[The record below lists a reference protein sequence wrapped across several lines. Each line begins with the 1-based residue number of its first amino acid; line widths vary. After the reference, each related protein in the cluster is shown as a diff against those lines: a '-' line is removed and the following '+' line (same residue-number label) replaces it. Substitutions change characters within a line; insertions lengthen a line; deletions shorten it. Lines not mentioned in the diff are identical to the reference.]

1 MGKKCII
8 LARVSTELQS
18 LESQV
23 EKLVD
28 EAKRMGYDNNDI
40 TIIQGKESGVK
51 LDIEE
56 RKTINELK
64 RHIDTGQYNMVL
76 IWEVS
81 RLARRPKVLY
91 EVREYLIENHVNLRC
106 LTPSFTMLKE
116 DGTIDPTASIVF
128 ALFGTMAEEEARL
141 SKARMMRGRINKRE
155 QGKYIGGN
163 VLFGYTWD
171 ETTDKIHIDESK
183 RDTVVEFFERY
194 VKNESIRS
202 IAKDM
207 LDRGLLPYSDYATAC
222 VMMRRM
228 IRRSEYA
235 GIKGDTYD
243 YPSIISQELYNKVRK
258 RAESKNKYKTRL
270 SEIYYLQGLIHWKY
284 NDMLMSPAKLSVMY
298 KAWDERTNTGIMI
311 NMDYIDSLVWY
322 FILEYKRR
330 ASGPERLKMIDSIM
344 QNKIHILQRQRTAI
358 EEFNKIEATIERINE
373 RVVKGKMSDEQG
385 DRLIEEQQSLMKELD
400 SVMNKCK
407 EDMKYLDDE
416 LDNLKTN
423 RTDDYSDITD
433 EQKQSLFRQ
442 CIKKVVISND
452 NILKTG
458 RMIYIYMNDDTRHV
472 VHMTKRGNYFN
483 TYYIT
488 KDNKE
493 IEMNDLEITK
503 RFVRK
508 IY

>member
-1 MGKKCII
+1 MGKVC
-8 LARVSTELQS
+8 LFSRVSTIGQDLVQQNNELYLEADRLGYKQKDIILIEQKES
-18 LESQV
+18 AIKLDEFERKGIQQLKEAIESQ
-23 EKLVD
+23 
-28 EAKRMGYDNNDI
+28 
-40 TIIQGKESGVK
+40 
-51 LDIEE
+51 DIECVIIYE
-56 RKTINELK
+56 I
-64 RHIDTGQYNMVL
+64 
-76 IWEVS
+76 S
-81 RLARRPKVLY
+81 RLSRRPKVLY
-91 EVREYLIENHVNLRC
+91 SIRDYLIEHKTNLICIKPYMR
-106 LTPSFTMLKE
+106 LLDDNGKMSQ
-116 DGTIDPTASIVF
+116 TASILF
-128 ALFGTMAEEEARL
+128 SLFGSL
-141 SKARMMRGRINKRE
+141 SESEMMIKKERMMRGRIYKRE

-171 ETTDKIHIDESK
+171 ATTDKIHIDESK

-207 LDRGLLPYSDYATAC
+207 LDRGLLPYDDYATAC

-330 ASGPERLKMIDSIM
+330 ASGPERLKMIDNIM

-400 SVMNKCK
+400 NVMNKCK

-458 RMIYIYMNDDTRHV
+458 RMIYIYMNDDTRHI

-483 TYYIT
+483 TYLIIN
-488 KDNKE
+488 DKE
-493 IEMNDLEITK
+493 YELKGFEIQK